1 MKKKPTQLKAV
12 IDYLIANGKITNSEC
27 MKTTKSR
34 CWNTCTN
41 LHKIIAKMRDMGYVF
56 KQPIDKSNEVCS
68 GWHRTHILDKKK
80 TPKKLL
86 QIS

>member
-1 MKKKPTQLKAV
+1 MKKKTTQLTAV
-12 IDYLIANGKITNSEC
+12 IDYLIANGTITNSEC
-27 MKTTKSR
+27 MKTTKAR

-56 KQPIDKSNEVCS
+56 KKPIDTSNDVCT
-68 GWHRTHILDKKK
+68 GRYRTHVLDRKK
-80 TPKKLL
+80 TPKILL